1 MHSSVSSAHGFNQV
15 SLTNDDQDE
24 SSDESYTE
32 CDDDNCSASSQES
45 VVAPPYSPMDY
56 DDDGHDNYYDNDDN
70 NDDDDDDDD
79 VDDDVDDMDGLKVS
93 CSWSFLYALCVFF
106 TF

>member
-1 MHSSVSSAHGFNQV
+1 MFHLPMVLIKFHLLMMTKRNLVMKATLH
-15 SLTNDDQDE
+15 
-24 SSDESYTE
+24 E

-70 NDDDDDDDD
+70 NDDG
-79 VDDDVDDMDGLKVS
+79 DDDVDDMDGLKVS
-93 CSWSFLYALCVFF
+93 YSWSFLYALCVFF